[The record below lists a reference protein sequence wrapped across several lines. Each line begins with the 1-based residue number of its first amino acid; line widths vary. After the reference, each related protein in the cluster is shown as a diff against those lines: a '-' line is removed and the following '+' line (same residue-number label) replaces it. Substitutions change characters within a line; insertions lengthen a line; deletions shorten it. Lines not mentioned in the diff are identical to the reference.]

1 MIYQVLSRPR
11 TGSGVVYQHAWK
23 NSEGIHLRLGE
34 YFNTQD
40 TPEKYEEKFKFL
52 ETGKEDNR
60 HYCLKVRTGQIRDVP
75 RIINYFKDYHVYIVD
90 RNPWNSY
97 LSYMFCELHNWNV
110 THRFRDMDGE
120 KVFGKWTKA
129 GRETTDIDTENFV
142 LPINEDNLKQ
152 YVKVYKRDL
161 ELIEDIKY
169 KLPDYTVFDYDE
181 LDSFTEY
188 RHTQKHDIDY
198 EKHIPYALIDHY
210 KTMFDK
216 CLNE

>member
-1 MIYQVLSRPR
+1 MAN
-11 TGSGVVYQHAWK
+11 G
-23 NSEGIHLRLGE
+23 
-34 YFNTQD
+34 
-40 TPEKYEEKFKFL
+40 
-52 ETGKEDNR
+52 
-60 HYCLKVRTGQIRDVP
+60 LKQ
-75 RIINYFKDYHVYIVD
+75 
-90 RNPWNSY
+90 
-97 LSYMFCELHNWNV
+97 
-110 THRFRDMDGE
+110 
-120 KVFGKWTKA
+120 A
-129 GRETTDIDTENFV
+129 DIDTENFV